1 MVRNVGVEVLVL
13 CHGRVNTIRA
23 LRVRFN
29 LGVVVAIFDAG
40 RGFAFDRQRGHC
52 RLVTTRAQ
60 PCGGWPLLVH
70 TVGREIDPVC
80 NSTGLPRAVSGI
92 RMGARGHGISFTC
105 ERSNDKSVSYQQNL
119 PAKLTVDFCRAD
131 EIASRGQ
138 RTLFYCY
145 VRVAIAESPAL
156 VFSDINEREYHS
168 SK

>member
-1 MVRNVGVEVLVL
+1 MLVL
-13 CHGRVNTIRA
+13 CHGRVNTS
-23 LRVRFN
+23 RVR
-29 LGVVVAIFDAG
+29 LGLVQLGCCSEFLMQGEVSLSTG
-40 RGFAFDRQRGHC
+40 REGTC
-52 RLVTTRAQ
+52 RLVTSRAQ
-60 PCGGWPLLVH
+60 PCGGLPLLVH

-105 ERSNDKSVSYQQNL
+105 ERSNDERVTYQQNL
-119 PAKLTVDFCRAD
+119 PARLTVDFCRAD

-156 VFSDINEREYHS
+156 VFSDINELEYDS